1 MSGNIILATLEDDIN
16 FQFEIY
22 NNGIQNTL
30 TSATNLSDGRIAIA
44 GLGGVVS
51 VVDFND
57 NSDISTCVRQDRLGN
72 NAILETSDNN
82 FLIIGQKGSRIHD
95 MNACQTSSLQAN
107 STNTWLVTNIN

>member
-1 MSGNIILATLEDDIN
+1 MSGNIILASLVYDLN

-51 VVDFND
+51 VVDLND
-57 NSDISTCVRQDRLGN
+57 SDISTCVRQDRLGN
-72 NAILETSDNN
+72 NAILETSNNN
-82 FLIIGQKGSRIHD
+82 FLIIGQKGSRFHD
-95 MNACQTSSLQAN
+95 MNACQISSLQAN